1 MVDTANTAW
10 QRKVFCR
17 DLMCGICGGKIQVFP
32 DGDVGDFVAKQLR
45 LSMGGRGGA

>member
-17 DLMCGICGGKIQVFP
+17 DWSAGFAAGKYKFFLMATWEFSWQK
-32 DGDVGDFVAKQLR
+32 AN
-45 LSMGGRGGA
+45 A